1 MSKSYQFHGGMLLDA
16 FRLHDQD
23 GVPLEI
29 TMEVARTQGVGVNLA
44 AFACDALFAGWHD
57 DKVRRVIE
65 HACADNGV
73 PFAWAEFKLKLAQL
87 WTVTGKHPD
96 PAMWTKMKEHLADA

>member
-44 AFACDALFAGWHD
+44 AFACDALFAGWTD

-65 HACADNGV
+65 HACNDNGL
-73 PFAWAEFKLKLAQL
+73 PFVWSEFYFKLASL
-87 WTVTGKHPD
+87 WTVTGKQQIPTC
-96 PAMWTKMKEHLADA
+96 WQTMKQHISAA